1 MINTLKVRHWNRS
14 SAIVLLLLC
23 FVAGTAWADELT
35 RITSSFEYKYAS
47 PVLTRVARLFS
58 GGFARADAER
68 LVNELKTLPADQP
81 KTWEFQV
88 RYKNQTYPLQ
98 IHVLLDDLGTLDMD
112 FSTSPEIAP
121 KLRNVV
127 DSYINGR

>member
-1 MINTLKVRHWNRS
+1 MILDLKTRNWWRS
-14 SAIVLLLLC
+14 ASIVLL
-23 FVAGTAWADELT
+23 VALSWAAAAATDELT

-47 PVLTRVARLFS
+47 PVLTRVSRQFS
-58 GGFARADAER
+58 GGFARADVER
-68 LVNELKTLPADQP
+68 LVKELQTLPADQP
-81 KTWEFQV
+81 QTWEFQV
-88 RYKNQTYPLQ
+88 RYKGQTYPLQ

-121 KLRNVV
+121 RVRNAV

>member
-1 MINTLKVRHWNRS
+1 MISSLKLLDWRRS
-14 SAIVLLLLC
+14 ASIVLLCALC
-23 FVAGTAWADELT
+23 WAAAAADDLT

-47 PVLTRVARLFS
+47 PVLTRVSRQFS
-58 GGFARADAER
+58 GGFARADVER
-68 LVNELKTLPADQP
+68 LVNELKALPADQP

-88 RYKNQTYPLQ
+88 RYKGQTYPLQ

-112 FSTSPEIAP
+112 FSTSAEIAP
-121 KLRNVV
+121 RVRTAV

>member
-1 MINTLKVRHWNRS
+1 MIMIRKVANLSRS
-14 SAIVLLLLC
+14 PAILLIVVSLW
-23 FVAGTAWADELT
+23 AGAAWADDLT
-35 RITSSFEYKYAS
+35 RITSSFEYRYAA
-47 PVLTRVARLFS
+47 PVLTRVARMFS

-88 RYKNQTYPLQ
+88 RYKGQVYPLQ

-112 FSTSPEIAP
+112 FSTSPEVAP

>member
-1 MINTLKVRHWNRS
+1 MIKLRKLTQWHRS
-14 SAIVLLLLC
+14 SVIALVLSLSSGSLA
-23 FVAGTAWADELT
+23 FADDLT
-35 RITSSFEYKYAS
+35 RVTSSFEYRYAG
-47 PVLTRVARLFS
+47 PVLTRVARIFS

-88 RYKNQTYPLQ
+88 RYKGQLYPLQ

-112 FSTSPEIAP
+112 FATSPEVAP
-121 KLRNVV
+121 KLRSVV